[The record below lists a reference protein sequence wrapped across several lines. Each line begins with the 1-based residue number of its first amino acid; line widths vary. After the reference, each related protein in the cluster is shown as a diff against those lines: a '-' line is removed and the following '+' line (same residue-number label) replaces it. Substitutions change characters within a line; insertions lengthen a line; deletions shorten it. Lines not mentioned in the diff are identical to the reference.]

1 MFEVLAG
8 IASAWREILHV
19 SEWTGLSVGAL
30 AVLAALFVYAPPVRG
45 FVGFAAIAVV
55 AAYIGSVF
63 GESRGLAD
71 GRAEVQVRWDAAR
84 RKAAAAAIARD
95 TSIEN
100 SLEAKYAPEMER
112 LKAWGKD
119 SQERADTNAA
129 RVKDLEKRVA
139 GGRAVAAACELGA
152 AADRV
157 PARRQAR

>member
-30 AVLAALFVYAPPVRG
+30 VVLALLFVYAPPVRS
-45 FVGFAAIAVV
+45 FVAFAAIAVV
-55 AAYIGSVF
+55 AAYIGCVF

-71 GRAEVQVRWDAAR
+71 GRAEVQVKWDAAR
-84 RKAAAAAIARD
+84 RKAAAAAVARD
-95 TSIEN
+95 ASIEN
-100 SLEAKYAPEMER
+100 SLEAKYAPERER
-112 LKAWGKD
+112 LQAQLKD
-119 SQERADTNAA
+119 SKERADTNET
-129 RVKDLEKRVA
+129 RLKDLERHGA
-139 GGRAVAAACELGA
+139 GRAAPRAACELGA